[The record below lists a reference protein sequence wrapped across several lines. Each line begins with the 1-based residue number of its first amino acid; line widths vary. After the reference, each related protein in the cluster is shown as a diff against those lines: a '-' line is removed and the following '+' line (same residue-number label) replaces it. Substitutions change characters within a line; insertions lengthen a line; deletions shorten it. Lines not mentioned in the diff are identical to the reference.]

1 MKKFPGRYS
10 ATSRGRYF
18 SLLDRNDVQ
27 IESLGDNL
35 GRLDEDV
42 LRKTWG
48 SLFACWELI
57 FSCCF
62 VGSRLWVEIFLRKE
76 GISKKGCVE
85 IEDWGFSVHFVL
97 GFQGNS
103 IHTLLF
109 RFSYDIA
116 QWCKVYTKTRSCFQK
131 SHDEFGQLQTSSQK
145 SKKLKLDGLLFSKI
159 HSFSKNI
166 IYRGFI

>member
-48 SLFACWELI
+48 SLFACWELL

-97 GFQGNS
+97 GFQGNP

-109 RFSYDIA
+109 RLAMILHNGAKFI
-116 QWCKVYTKTRSCFQK
+116 QK
-131 SHDEFGQLQTSSQK
+131 LAPAFKNHMTN
-145 SKKLKLDGLLFSKI
+145 LDNFRRAV
-159 HSFSKNI
+159 KNPKNWN
-166 IYRGFI
+166 